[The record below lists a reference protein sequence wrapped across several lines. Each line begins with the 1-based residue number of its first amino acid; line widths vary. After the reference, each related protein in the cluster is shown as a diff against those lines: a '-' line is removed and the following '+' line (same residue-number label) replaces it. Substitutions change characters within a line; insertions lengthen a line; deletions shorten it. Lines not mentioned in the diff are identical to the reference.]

1 MKSAGC
7 FAIIVRGHTEFY
19 PRFGFRRYLVKNLT
33 CAFNQ
38 YEAFMGLEPLQGSL
52 AARSGICRYVKAF
65 NVD

>member
-19 PRFGFRRYLVKNLT
+19 PRFGFRHDLVKSLT

-38 YEAFMGLEPLQGSL
+38 YEAFMGLSCF
-52 AARSGICRYVKAF
+52 RDR
-65 NVD
+65 